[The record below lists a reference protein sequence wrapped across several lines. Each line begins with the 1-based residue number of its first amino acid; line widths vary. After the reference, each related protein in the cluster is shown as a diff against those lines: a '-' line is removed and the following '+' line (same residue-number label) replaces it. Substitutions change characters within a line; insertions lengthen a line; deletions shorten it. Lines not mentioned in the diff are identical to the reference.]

1 MTVLAL
7 TTVNRVFGRGAAE
20 CRALCDVT
28 LDVARGERVAVT
40 GPSGSGKSTL
50 LHLAAGLDAP
60 TSGTVRLLDAD
71 LSAGSE
77 ADRAI
82 CRRANVGYVFQA
94 FNLLGAL
101 TLAEN
106 IELSLVVNG
115 WSADRRRQRVQQLL
129 EMTGLADKA
138 ANLPAELSGGEQQRG
153 AVLRAVAHEPA
164 LLLMDEPTSNVDS
177 ASARVLLQFLM
188 DLSANQ
194 QTTILLATHD
204 PEVIEWFDRR
214 VRLHD
219 GRVVSDGKE

>member
-1 MTVLAL
+1 MTILAL
-7 TTVNRVFGRGAAE
+7 TTVSRVFGRGAAE
-20 CRALCDVT
+20 CHALCDVSF
-28 LDVARGERVAVT
+28 DVARGERVAVT

-50 LHLAAGLDAP
+50 LHLAAGLDTP
-60 TSGTVRLLDAD
+60 TTGSVRLLGAD

-77 ADRAI
+77 ADRAR
-82 CRRANVGYVFQA
+82 CRSANVGYVFQA
-94 FNLLGAL
+94 FNLLGAM

-115 WSADRRRQRVQQLL
+115 WSTERRGQRVRQLL
-129 EMTGLADKA
+129 EMTDLADKA

-153 AVLRAVAHEPA
+153 AVLRAIAHEPA

-177 ASARVLLQFLM
+177 ASARAMLQFLM
-188 DLSANQ
+188 DLSAEQ
-194 QTTILLATHD
+194 QTTVVLATHD
-204 PEVIEWFDRR
+204 PEVIEWFPRR